1 MTTVPGPPRGRRRS
15 VAEGDGLLDR
25 VRAMRDAEQ
34 GGLSPRALLALLR
47 DVILL
52 LKDLATD
59 PRVPRR
65 EKILAGAAAAY
76 LVLPVDLVPDF
87 IPVLGQADDWWV
99 ALTALRRLVAGA
111 GYEVV
116 YGLWR
121 GTDEG
126 LAVVLSVAGVDRA

>member
-1 MTTVPGPPRGRRRS
+1 MTVPGPPRGRRGKVRG
-15 VAEGDGLLDR
+15 ELLDR
-25 VRAMRDAEQ
+25 VRAMRDAET
-34 GGLSPRALLALLR
+34 GGLSARALLALLR

-76 LVLPVDLVPDF
+76 LVLPLDLVPDF
-87 IPVLGQADDWWV
+87 LPLVGQADDWWV
-99 ALTALRRLVAGA
+99 ALAALRRLVAGA

-116 YGLWR
+116 YDLWR